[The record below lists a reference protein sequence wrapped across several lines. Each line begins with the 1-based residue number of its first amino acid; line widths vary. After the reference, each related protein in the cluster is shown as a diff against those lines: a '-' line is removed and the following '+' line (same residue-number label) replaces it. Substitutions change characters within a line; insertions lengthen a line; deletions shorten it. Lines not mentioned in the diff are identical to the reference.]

1 MKDEWE
7 VARLFSTWEFQRAL
21 DQEFE
26 GPYRLHFHIGAWPFA
41 RPDPQT
47 GVIGKGEAGPWMM
60 TAFRAMA
67 RLRFLRG
74 TWLDPFRNSD
84 ERKLERRLIAE
95 FEADVGD
102 FLRAYPPTTHPTAV
116 RLLGPSRDD
125 QGLRAGEGSER
136 GGRGQGARHGAPPAE
151 CGEDTDGDCG
161 MTVKGKT
168 IVVTG
173 AFGALGG
180 GRRSGGEAGGVGGRA
195 RLSPRRRRRACT
207 IGSGRTRCLSA
218 KSISFRPRRPGRR
231 WTRSRGGSAG
241 STPS

>member
-1 MKDEWE
+1 MAVARSYHKLLAIKDEWE

-95 FEADVGD
+95 FEADIGD
-102 FLRAYPPTTHPTAV
+102 LLARLSAATHPTAV
-116 RLLGPSRDD
+116 RVVERLRDD
-125 QGLRAGEGSER
+125 SRLRAGQRSER
-136 GGRGQGARHGAPPAE
+136 
-151 CGEDTDGDCG
+151 
-161 MTVKGKT
+161 
-168 IVVTG
+168 
-173 AFGALGG
+173 
-180 GRRSGGEAGGVGGRA
+180 RRSGESPGERAAGAEGGQSAGG
-195 RLSPRRRRRACT
+195 
-207 IGSGRTRCLSA
+207 
-218 KSISFRPRRPGRR
+218 
-231 WTRSRGGSAG
+231 
-241 STPS
+241 